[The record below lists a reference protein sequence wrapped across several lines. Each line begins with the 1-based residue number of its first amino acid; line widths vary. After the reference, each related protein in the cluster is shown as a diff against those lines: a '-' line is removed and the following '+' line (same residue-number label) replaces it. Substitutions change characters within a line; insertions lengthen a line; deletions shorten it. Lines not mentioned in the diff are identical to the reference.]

1 MLFSAFE
8 TLVKIAAA
16 LRVALREL
24 FRFEQE
30 TLDKKAIE
38 SRISQI
44 VKTLTDDDIHRLH
57 MLLSSLYPSQ

>member
-1 MLFSAFE
+1 MLFSALE

-16 LRVALREL
+16 LRVALPEL

-30 TLDKKAIE
+30 TLDKKAFE

-44 VKTLTDDDIHRLH
+44 VKTLTNDNIRRLH